1 MKFHA
6 HLGNVQYHVEGSAR
20 RNNALKVLDVAI
32 LHLDSQI
39 IFKPHKRIM
48 LLEEY
53 VFNEPLTPVLVLT
66 KIFTLLIQAKRFLEI
81 MAGVIR
87 PPMVHKASG
96 LIRPEASAKPSS
108 YYWIVTLKP
117 NLVIIRGQGKDL
129 TWKNHVRVF
138 DLVHIGFIDR
148 GEIKAAS
155 ICFSRYAP

>member
-1 MKFHA
+1 MKFYA
-6 HLGNVQYHVEGSAR
+6 HLGNVQYPVEGSAR
-20 RNNALKVLDVAI
+20 RNNTLKVLDVAI

-39 IFKPHKRIM
+39 IFKPRKRIM

-87 PPMVHKASG
+87 PPMVHKDSG

-108 YYWIVTLKP
+108 Y
-117 NLVIIRGQGKDL
+117 
-129 TWKNHVRVF
+129 
-138 DLVHIGFIDR
+138 
-148 GEIKAAS
+148 
-155 ICFSRYAP
+155 